1 MSQQKL
7 PIGIQTFRKIREGGF
22 TYVDKTV
29 EAERLATQAGVYFL
43 SRPRRF
49 GKSLFVDT
57 LKELFE
63 GNEALFRGLHI
74 HDQWDWSQRHP
85 VILLDFAAGVV
96 QSRAELDRRIRLLID
111 SNGQRL
117 GIECDWQDQDIPGCF
132 SELIQRAHERHG
144 QRAVVLIDEYD
155 KPILDNI
162 EHPERAAAL
171 RDGLKNLYSVLKAE
185 DAHLRFVFLT
195 GVSKFSRVSLFSG
208 LNQLRDI
215 TLSAPF
221 ATICG
226 YTQQDLETTFAE
238 HLAGVDWAELRRWY
252 NGYGFLGEQ
261 VYNPYDILLFISDG
275 HSYRNY
281 WFETGS
287 PSFLIKLFQQRRY
300 FLPDLEQLEVSEEIL
315 DSFDIERINPV
326 TLLFQAGYL
335 TVASTEVRRGR
346 LMFRLKV
353 PNQEV
358 RLALNDQF
366 ISGYTGLEET
376 RIRLQDGLYD
386 SLVAGDLP
394 ALITT
399 IKRLFAGIP
408 WRNFTGNDL
417 PEAEGYYASVL
428 YAFFASLD
436 AEIIPEDLTNH
447 GQVDLTLKLE
457 GYIYVIEI
465 KLVRDG
471 RRRDDRDVGVPGI
484 APAWAPDSAASV
496 ASAPARPKGEEVSA
510 SFDPPERAN
519 PPPDAEAD
527 ARPDAGAERP
537 ADASAIP
544 AHNPALA
551 QIQASGYSEKYR
563 AVPGKGLF
571 EVGLVFS
578 SAARNLI
585 EADWRRLH

>member
-1 MSQQKL
+1 MSCQRL
-7 PIGIQTFRKIREGGF
+7 PIGIQTFREIREGDYC
-22 TYVDKTV
+22 YVDKTAAAQAL
-29 EAERLATQAGVYFL
+29 AEQGKAYFL

-63 GNEALFRGLHI
+63 GNAALFRGLHI
-74 HDQWDWSQRHP
+74 HPHWDWGQRHP

-96 QSRAELDRRIRLLID
+96 QSRAELDEAIHERLRA
-111 SNGQRL
+111 NQQRL
-117 GIECDWQDQDIPGCF
+117 DVRCENRSIAGGF
-132 SELIQRAHERHG
+132 SELIQRAHDHHG
-144 QRAVVLIDEYD
+144 QRVVVLIDEYD

-208 LNQLRDI
+208 LNQLNDI
-215 TLSAPF
+215 TLHPQY
-221 ATICG
+221 ATVCG
-226 YTQQDLETTFAE
+226 YTQRDLETTFAA
-238 HLAGVDWAELRRWY
+238 HLADVDWDQLRQWY
-252 NGYGFLGEQ
+252 NGYGFLGEP
-261 VYNPYDILLFISDG
+261 VYNPYDILLFIDTG
-275 HSYRNY
+275 HSFRNY

-300 FLPDLEQLEVSEEIL
+300 FLPDLERLEVSEEIL

-335 TVASTEVRRGR
+335 TVAGTTQQWGELTFQLRVPNNEVRR
-346 LMFRLKV
+346 
-353 PNQEV
+353 
-358 RLALNDQF
+358 ALNNQF
-366 ISGYTGLEET
+366 IDAYAGISDTRLSYKRGLGEALT
-376 RIRLQDGLYD
+376 Q
-386 SLVAGDLP
+386 ADLP
-394 ALITT
+394 ALIAT

-484 APAWAPDSAASV
+484 APAWAPDSAPSV
-496 ASAPARPKGEEVSA
+496 ASAPADPTDADAPA
-510 SFDPPERAN
+510 SLDTAVRAN

-527 ARPDAGAERP
+527 ARTDAGTECP

-551 QIQASGYSEKYR
+551 QIQARGYSEKYR
-563 AVPGKGLF
+563 AAPGKGLF

-578 SAARNLI
+578 STARNLI
-585 EADWRRLH
+585 EADWRCLR

>member
-1 MSQQKL
+1 MSRQKL
-7 PIGIQTFRKIREGGF
+7 PISIQTFHEIREGDYC
-22 TYVDKTV
+22 YVDKT
-29 EAERLATQAGVYFL
+29 AAAQALAQQGKAYFL

-63 GNEALFRGLHI
+63 GNEALFHGLHI
-74 HDQWDWSQRHP
+74 HDHWDWSQRHP
-85 VILLDFAAGVV
+85 VILIDFAAGVV
-96 QSRAELDRRIRLLID
+96 QNRAELDRRIRQLIKD
-111 SNGQRL
+111 NALRL
-117 GIECDWQDQDIPGCF
+117 GIDSDWQDNDIPGCF
-132 SELIQRAHERHG
+132 GSLIRQAHAQSG

-162 EHPERAAAL
+162 EHPDRAAEL

-238 HLAGVDWAELRRWY
+238 HLAGVDWEELRRWY
-252 NGYGFLGEQ
+252 NGYGFLGEP

-275 HSYRNY
+275 HSFRNY

-300 FLPDLEQLEVSEEIL
+300 FLPDLEQLEVGEEIL

-335 TVASTEVRRGR
+335 TVASTQVRRGR

-394 ALITT
+394 GLIAI
-399 IKRLFAGIP
+399 IKRLFASIP
-408 WRNFTGNDL
+408 WRNFTGNGL

-428 YAFFASLD
+428 YALFASLD

-447 GQVDLTLKLE
+447 GQVDLTLKLA

-465 KLVRDG
+465 KLLRDARG
-471 RRRDDRDVGVPGI
+471 KGDRDLEPNAI
-484 APAWAPDSAASV
+484 TAASATGPATGPATV
-496 ASAPARPKGEEVSA
+496 VTAASEDSPAPHGNPA
-510 SFDPPERAN
+510 STGPALG
-519 PPPDAEAD
+519 
-527 ARPDAGAERP
+527 AGAEVA
-537 ADASAIP
+537 ADVP
-544 AHNPALA
+544 PLPTTNPALA
-551 QIQASGYSEKYR
+551 QIQARGYSQKYR
-563 AVPGKGLF
+563 NAPGKGLF

-585 EADWRRLH
+585 QADWRRISR

>member
-29 EAERLATQAGVYFL
+29 EADKLAQQAGVYFL

-96 QSRAELDRRIRLLID
+96 QSRSELDRRIRQLI
-111 SNGQRL
+111 NTNAQRL
-117 GIECDWQDQDIPGCF
+117 GIDCDWQDNDIPGCF
-132 SELIQRAHERHG
+132 GSLIRQAHGQSG

-162 EHPERAAAL
+162 EHPERAAEL
-171 RDGLKNLYSVLKAE
+171 RDGLKNLYSVLKAQ
-185 DAHLRFVFLT
+185 DAHLRLVFLT
-195 GVSKFSRVSLFSG
+195 GVTKFSRVSLFSG

-238 HLAGVDWAELRRWY
+238 HLAGVDWDELRRWY
-252 NGYGFLGEQ
+252 NGYGFLGEP

-300 FLPDLEQLEVSEEIL
+300 FLPDLEQLEVGEEIL
-315 DSFDIERINPV
+315 DSFDVEHINPV
-326 TLLFQAGYL
+326 TLLFQAGYV
-335 TVASTEVRRGR
+335 TVASTTQQWGELTFRLRIPNNEVRR
-346 LMFRLKV
+346 
-353 PNQEV
+353 
-358 RLALNDQF
+358 ALNNQF
-366 ISGYTGLEET
+366 IDAYAGISDTRLSYKRGLIEA
-376 RIRLQDGLYD
+376 LAQ
-386 SLVAGDLP
+386 ADLP
-394 ALITT
+394 ALIAT
-399 IKRLFAGIP
+399 IKRLFASIP

-417 PEAEGYYASVL
+417 PDAEGYYASVL

-447 GQVDLTLKLE
+447 GQVDLTLKLA

-465 KLVRDG
+465 KLVRDARG
-471 RRRDDRDVGVPGI
+471 KDDRDLGPNAI
-484 APAWAPDSAASV
+484 TAASPTAQATV
-496 ASAPARPKGEEVSA
+496 VTAASEDSSAPLGNPASRAQGPSAGTEVA
-510 SFDPPERAN
+510 
-519 PPPDAEAD
+519 AD
-527 ARPDAGAERP
+527 VPTAPTT
-537 ADASAIP
+537 
-544 AHNPALA
+544 NPALA
-551 QIQASGYSEKYR
+551 QIQTRGYSQKYWQ
-563 AVPGKGLF
+563 APGQGLF

-578 SAARNLI
+578 NSARNLI
-585 EADWRRLH
+585 QADWRRIH